1 MDSTNSKITHALKS
15 FWFFSSAI
23 IFLSLVAAIW
33 VYRSKFGGGLSQDSS
48 DWSNFGSYMGGIFG
62 PLVSFVTLLA
72 VLKTVYLQR
81 ELLDVQQEE
90 FERMNELQAR
100 TFDSQQLQIN
110 QAARDAINLQVA
122 AAQDSAIKV
131 IEMRVNM
138 HERDFDRQH
147 ELAFRHENDYSG
159 DLSEAANDRL
169 NRILVYRERARM
181 TVDLLSLAALD
192 IAGGSF
198 STVLEV
204 RRESRERIV
213 DAYEKVD
220 AAYPDIANNP
230 N

>member
-1 MDSTNSKITHALKS
+1 MDSTKSKITRALKS
-15 FWFFSSAI
+15 FWFYSSAI
-23 IFLSLVAAIW
+23 VLLSLVVAIW
-33 VYRSKFGGGLSQDSS
+33 VYRSKFGGGFSQNSS

-90 FERMNELQAR
+90 FERMSKLQAE
-100 TFDSQQLQIN
+100 TFESQQLQID
-110 QAARDAINLQVA
+110 QAAHDAVNLQVA
-122 AAQDSAIKV
+122 AAQDSAVKV

-147 ELAFRHENDYSG
+147 ELAFRHEKDYSG
-159 DLSEAANDRL
+159 DLSKAANDRL
-169 NRILVYRERARM
+169 NRILGYRDRARM

-192 IAGGSF
+192 ISIGSF

-204 RRESRERIV
+204 RNETRERIV

-220 AAYPDIANNP
+220 ATYPDFADNP
-230 N
+230 G